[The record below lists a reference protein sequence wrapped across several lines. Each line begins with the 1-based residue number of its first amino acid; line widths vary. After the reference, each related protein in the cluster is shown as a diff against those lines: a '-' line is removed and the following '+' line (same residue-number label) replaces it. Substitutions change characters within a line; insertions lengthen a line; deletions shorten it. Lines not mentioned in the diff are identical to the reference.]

1 MKIFLKV
8 NLIILLMGLTTTGIL
23 TIDAAS
29 RTGHKEFEKI
39 TFTYNPEAKLLVD
52 MSDSELNEMMKN
64 VKKKTF
70 GWSIYSKI
78 KNYEVI
84 YEAGTIFSRSNNT
97 SQEINFNYNTASTT
111 KQQFS
116 FNLSGTL
123 AMKTSGKIDVV
134 SASLDKSIK
143 SDIGLKSD
151 ISFEEEMDFT
161 IKILP
166 QKKVSLIVKGKATIS
181 SGANK
186 YYFLGICTKKGYWEY
201 VDVISEYYELYE
213 EEIY

>member
-1 MKIFLKV
+1 M
-8 NLIILLMGLTTTGIL
+8 
-23 TIDAAS
+23 
-29 RTGHKEFEKI
+29 
-39 TFTYNPEAKLLVD
+39 LLV
-52 MSDSELNEMMKN
+52 L
-64 VKKKTF
+64 VL
-70 GWSIYSKI
+70 I
-78 KNYEVI
+78 KVLE
-84 YEAGTIFSRSNNT
+84 
-97 SQEINFNYNTASTT
+97 
-111 KQQFS
+111 
-116 FNLSGTL
+116 
-123 AMKTSGKIDVV
+123 
-134 SASLDKSIK
+134 

>member
-8 NLIILLMGLTTTGIL
+8 NLIILLMSLITTGIV
-23 TIDAAS
+23 TINAAS
-29 RTGHKEFEKI
+29 KTGHKEFEKI
-39 TFTYNPEAKLLVD
+39 TFVYNPEAKLLVD
-52 MSDSELNEMMKN
+52 MSNSELNEMMKK
-64 VKKKTF
+64 VKKKVF

-78 KNYEVI
+78 KNYDVI

-97 SQEINFNYNTASTT
+97 SQEINFNYNTTSTT
-111 KQQFS
+111 KKQFS

-123 AMKTSGKIDVV
+123 AMKTSGKIDDV
-134 SASLDKSIK
+134 SAS
-143 SDIGLKSD
+143 LKSD

-161 IKILP
+161 IRILP
-166 QKKVSLIVKGKATIS
+166 RKKVSLIVKGNATIS
-181 SGANK
+181 NGANK

-201 VDVISEYYELYE
+201 VDVINEYYELYE